1 MFGDLGRYGV
11 IPVVA
16 VVTVDE
22 GLRLCEALLAGGLP
36 AAEITFRTAAAEG
49 TIREVSQRFPEM
61 TVGAGTVLTVAD
73 LDRAADAGATFA
85 VAPGCNPVVMSHAVD
100 CGFAFAPGVC
110 TPSDVERAVDCGVK
124 TLKFF
129 PAEASGGLPMLKALI
144 GPYGHL
150 GLSFCPT
157 GGITPANMRDY
168 LALPQVSVVGGT
180 WLAKKELLA
189 AGDWGQITALAREA
203 VALAACGISVGE

>member
-1 MFGDLGRYGV
+1 
-11 IPVVA
+11 
-16 VVTVDE
+16 
-22 GLRLCEALLAGGLP
+22 
-36 AAEITFRTAAAEG
+36 
-49 TIREVSQRFPEM
+49 
-61 TVGAGTVLTVAD
+61 
-73 LDRAADAGATFA
+73 
-85 VAPGCNPVVMSHAVD
+85 
-100 CGFAFAPGVC
+100 
-110 TPSDVERAVDCGVK
+110 
-124 TLKFF
+124 
-129 PAEASGGLPMLKALI
+129 MLKALI